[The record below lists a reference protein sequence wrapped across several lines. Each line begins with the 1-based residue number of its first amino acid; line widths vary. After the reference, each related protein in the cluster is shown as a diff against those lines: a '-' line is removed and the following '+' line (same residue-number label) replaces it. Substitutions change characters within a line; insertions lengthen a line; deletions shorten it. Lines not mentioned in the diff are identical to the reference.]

1 MKKNYIP
8 SLLVLTMT
16 FVFSTTAFSQIITD
30 GTYKILNNVNGE
42 VMSINTLPSGDPGNP
57 DNLAVGR
64 AQMAA
69 NNSSDDSQLWTFTHQ
84 GSDIYTIE
92 NVGDAS
98 FLGIK
103 DGWCG
108 VFGDVQVGFD
118 NLSSFIFFKVSATGT
133 PDNYV
138 FEIAFDAN
146 CNFGSTN
153 VPIKAFDIDGGNSG
167 GKLQTFDLNS
177 MNPNQQFEIVTS
189 ASLSVDEVAKND
201 VSVIYNQQLR
211 SVVLNQRNF
220 NNAQTKIELFDM
232 SGRSVRSLEKANS
245 QNIQIDVNGLT
256 NGLYFIQ
263 IENQNKRQI
272 KKVIVF

>member
-1 MKKNYIP
+1 M
-8 SLLVLTMT
+8 LFVLVIIFAFTTMA
-16 FVFSTTAFSQIITD
+16 SAQIITD
-30 GTYKILNNVNGE
+30 GTYKIVNNVNSE
-42 VMSINTLPSGDPGNP
+42 VMGINTLPPGDPGNP

-64 AQMAA
+64 AQMAVH
-69 NNSSDDSQLWTFTHQ
+69 NSSDDSQLWTFTHQ

-108 VFGDVQVGFD
+108 AFGDVQVGFANTSD
-118 NLSSFIFFKVSATGT
+118 WIFFKISATGT

-153 VPIKAFDIDGGNSG
+153 VPIKAFDVDGGNSG
-167 GKLQTFDLNS
+167 GKLQTFDVNT
-177 MNPNQQFEIVTS
+177 MNPNQQFEIVTA
-189 ASLSVDEVAKND
+189 ASLSVSEVAKNNIN
-201 VSVIYNQQLR
+201 VIYNQQLR
-211 SVVLNQRNF
+211 NVVLHQTTF
-220 NNAQTKIELFDM
+220 TNAQTKIEIFDI
-232 SGRSVRSLEKANS
+232 SGRSVRTLEKASS
-245 QNIQIDVNGLT
+245 QTVQIDFNGLT

-263 IENQNKRQI
+263 VENQNKRQI